1 MVSSTMSFQR
11 SPRSRILTTL
21 GLDSS
26 VLFLP
31 PLEIKRTPAPT
42 YNGQVDQAHILFFLR
57 QVSE

>member
-11 SPRSRILTTL
+11 SPRGKNPDNFGSELFGPLPAPSR
-21 GLDSS
+21 DQAN
-26 VLFLP
+26 
-31 PLEIKRTPAPT
+31 PAPT